1 MLYGWRKRLVLVGFL
16 LKVNLLY
23 SSSSSEAFLV
33 GGSGGGVE
41 AIAQPIHATIK
52 RKA

>member
-1 MLYGWRKRLVLVGFL
+1 MLYVWRRRLVRVGCL

-23 SSSSSEAFLV
+23 SSSSEAFLV

-41 AIAQPIHATIK
+41 AKAQPIHATMK